1 MPRIHLWRET
11 RRPGIFV
18 ETPHPRFEKTRY
30 IDICLYWEFFKTTS
44 EENKY
49 SRVYILTHRMK
60 LLILCVDRDN
70 DLGKK
75 AGVESPVI
83 GREDC
88 LKAAVALG
96 LKDPEETDTNS
107 IFSGITVYDDY
118 IKNGVDAELAVI
130 CGDHDVGIKS
140 DQTLAKQIDT
150 VLSKLEPN
158 SAILVSDGA
167 EDEYIYP
174 ILASRIEIDA
184 IKRVVIKQTR
194 NIESLYYMIARSI
207 QDEKVR
213 RKFVLPLALALIVF
227 STFSLLTI
235 LLKLPDISWAVVFL
249 TLGVYI
255 IVKAY
260 NLGEPIKAMSQDA
273 KTAITTIPFVILAGT
288 IIVAGIL
295 AGWDAIEG
303 ITIWQEQFL
312 TISGILLWAG
322 VFAIILLGMGRA
334 LQIYS
339 RENDF
344 PWVFFPIVF
353 SVLAFGSFL
362 YGAMGLSKYLL
373 GYVSTEVVDD
383 IAVFWG
389 MGSFFAV
396 LGYFS
401 FSNIRGHKTMDWHH

>member
-1 MPRIHLWRET
+1 
-11 RRPGIFV
+11 
-18 ETPHPRFEKTRY
+18 
-30 IDICLYWEFFKTTS
+30 
-44 EENKY
+44 
-49 SRVYILTHRMK
+49 MK

-75 AGVESPVI
+75 ANVESPVI
-83 GREDC
+83 GREAC

-96 LKDPEETDTNS
+96 VKDPEETDTNS
-107 IFSGITVYDDY
+107 IFSGISIYDDY
-118 IKNGVDAELAVI
+118 IKNNVDAEIAVI
-130 CGDHDVGIKS
+130 CGDHEVGIKS
-140 DQTLAKQIDT
+140 DNALAKQMEI
-150 VLSKLEPN
+150 VLSKVEPK

-174 ILASRIEIDA
+174 ILASRIHIDG
-184 IKRVVIKQTR
+184 IKRVVVKQSR
-194 NIESLYYMIARSI
+194 NIESLYYMIARSV

-213 RKFVLPLALALIVF
+213 RKFVLPLAIALIVF

-235 LLKLPDISWAVVFL
+235 LLDLPNISWAVVFL
-249 TLGVYI
+249 TIGIYI

-260 NLGEPIKAMSQDA
+260 NLDEPIKAMSQDA
-273 KTAITTIPFVILAGT
+273 KTAISTIPFVTLAGI

-295 AGWDAIEG
+295 AGWNAIKDETEWKLQ
-303 ITIWQEQFL
+303 IL
-312 TISGILLWAG
+312 TLFEILLWAG

-344 PWVFFPIVF
+344 PWMFFPIVF

-362 YGAMGLSKYLL
+362 YGALGLTKYLL
-373 GYVSTEVVDD
+373 GEATTEVVDD

-396 LGYFS
+396 LGYLS
-401 FSNIRGHKTMDWHH
+401 FTSIREHKTSDWHQ